1 MTAFTSSNRDNR
13 GILRIPYPPTVSAW
27 ASVVGHKEHDGPL
40 GGDFDLHADDDKFG
54 IDTWEK
60 AESEMQ
66 RLALGMLLKK
76 SGCREEDI
84 GAVFAGDLLNQCT
97 GSSFGLLDAKIP
109 YFGLY
114 GACSTMA
121 EGLMLS
127 SLLVGSGYFAK
138 AAAVCSSHFCS
149 AERQFRFPIE
159 YGGQRTPTAQWTVTG
174 AGAVMLSEEGCG
186 PYVTEVLPGISVQKG
201 ITDAANMGAAM
212 APAAIDTL
220 SRYFASS
227 GELPSAFDAI
237 LTGDLGQ
244 VGHDITADLLC
255 SMGYDIR
262 AVYNDCGLM
271 IYSSNA
277 QDMHA
282 GGSGCGCSASVLC
295 GHVLK
300 KFASGE
306 YKNILFVGTGALM
319 SPTSV
324 QQGLPIAG
332 IAHLVR
338 ISAEKPTEKGGACH
352 A

>member
-1 MTAFTSSNRDNR
+1 MTAGNGNSSKNR
-13 GILRIPYPPTVSAW
+13 GILHIANPPTIRAW
-27 ASVVGHKEHDGPL
+27 ATVVGKKEHDGPL
-40 GGDFDLHADDDKFG
+40 GGDFDLHCEDDRFG
-54 IDTWEK
+54 MDTWEK

-66 RLALGMLLKK
+66 RLVLGMLMKK

-97 GSSFGLLDAKIP
+97 GSSFGLLDSGIP

-121 EGLMLS
+121 EGMMLA
-127 SLLVGSGYFAK
+127 SLLVGGGYFSQ

-174 AGAVMLSEEGCG
+174 AGAVLLSGVGNG
-186 PYVTEVLPGISVQKG
+186 PYVTEVMPGISVQKG

-212 APAAIDTL
+212 APAAVETL
-220 SRYFASS
+220 SRYFALSCVT
-227 GELPSAFDAI
+227 PDDFDAI

-244 VGHDITADLLC
+244 VGHDITADMLY

-262 AVYNDCGLM
+262 RVYNDCGLM
-271 IYSSNA
+271 IYSSHA

-300 KFASGE
+300 KFAGGE

-324 QQGLPIAG
+324 QQGQPIAG

-338 ISAEKPTEKGGACH
+338 ISAEKPTDAGRN
-352 A
+352 

>member
-1 MTAFTSSNRDNR
+1 MKENTMIAEQNR
-13 GILRIPYPPTVSAW
+13 GIVKISNPPTIRAW
-27 ASVVGHKEHDGPL
+27 ASVVGKKEHDGPL
-40 GGDFDLHADDDKFG
+40 GGDFDLHAEDDRFG
-54 IDTWEK
+54 MDTWEK

-66 RLALGMLLKK
+66 RLALGMLMKK

-84 GAVFAGDLLNQCT
+84 GAIFAGDLLNQCT

-121 EGLMLS
+121 EGMMLA
-127 SLLVGSGYFAK
+127 SLLVGGGYFSK

-174 AGAVMLSEEGCG
+174 AGAVLLSSDGCG
-186 PYVTEVLPGISVQKG
+186 PYVTEVLPGISVQMG

-212 APAAIDTL
+212 APAAVDTL

-227 GELPSAFDAI
+227 GTSPDAFDLI
-237 LTGDLGQ
+237 VTGDLGQ
-244 VGHDITADLLC
+244 VGHDITSDLLL
-255 SMGYDIR
+255 SMGYDVR
-262 AVYNDCGLM
+262 RVYNDCGLL
-271 IYSSNA
+271 IYSSES

-282 GGSGCGCSASVLC
+282 GGSGCGCSATVLC
-295 GHVLK
+295 GHILK
-300 KFASGE
+300 RFANGQ
-306 YKNILFVGTGALM
+306 YKNMLFVGTGALM

-338 ISAEKPTEKGGACH
+338 ISAEKPTEMGGDNA
-352 A
+352 

>member
-1 MTAFTSSNRDNR
+1 MNTAAGTESNNR
-13 GILRIPYPPTVSAW
+13 GILRIPAPPTIRAW
-27 ASVVGHKEHDGPL
+27 ASVVGKKEHDGPL
-40 GGDFDLHADDDKFG
+40 GGDFDLHAEDDKFG
-54 IDTWEK
+54 MDTWEK

-66 RLALGMLLKK
+66 RLAFGMLLKK
-76 SGCREEDI
+76 AGCREEDV

-97 GSSFGLLDAKIP
+97 GSSFGLLDANVP

-121 EGLMLS
+121 EGMMLA
-127 SLLVGSGYFAK
+127 SLLVGGGTFER
-138 AAAVCSSHFCS
+138 AAAVSSSHFCS
-149 AERQFRFPIE
+149 AERQFRTPIE
-159 YGGQRTPTAQWTVTG
+159 YGGQRTRTAQWTVTG
-174 AGAVMLSEEGCG
+174 AGAVLLSAEGCG
-186 PYVTEVLPGISVQKG
+186 PYVTEVMPGISVQKG
-201 ITDAANMGAAM
+201 VTDAANMGAAM
-212 APAAIDTL
+212 APAAIDTI
-220 SRYFASS
+220 SRYFAST
-227 GELPSAFDAI
+227 GESPASFDAI

-244 VGHDITADLLC
+244 IGHDITADILA

-262 AVYNDCGLM
+262 SVYNDCGLM
-271 IYSSNA
+271 IYSSHA

-282 GGSGCGCSASVLC
+282 GGSGCGCSASVIC

-300 KFASGE
+300 RFAQGE
-306 YKNILFVGTGALM
+306 YKNVLFVGTGALM

-338 ISAEKPTEKGGACH
+338 ISSEKPSDTGGKTH

>member
-1 MTAFTSSNRDNR
+1 MSGNMGNTQQNH
-13 GILRIPYPPTVSAW
+13 GILKLQNPPTIRAW
-27 ASVVGHKEHDGPL
+27 ASVVGKKEHDGPL
-40 GGDFDLHADDDKFG
+40 GGDFDLHAEDDKFG
-54 IDTWEK
+54 MDTWEK

-66 RLALGMLLKK
+66 RQVFGLLLNK
-76 SGCREEDI
+76 SGCHEEDI
-84 GAVFAGDLLNQCT
+84 GAIFAGDLLNQCT
-97 GSSFGLLDAKIP
+97 GSSFGLLDASVP

-121 EGLMLS
+121 EGMILA
-127 SLLVGSGYFAK
+127 SLLVGSGTLQT
-138 AAAVCSSHFCS
+138 AAAVSSSHFCS
-149 AERQFRFPIE
+149 AERQFRTPIE

-174 AGAVMLSEEGCG
+174 AGAVLLSSEGCG

-201 ITDAANMGAAM
+201 ITDANNMGAAM
-212 APAAIDTL
+212 APAAVDTL

-227 GELPSAFDAI
+227 GVSPDAFDVI

-244 VGHDITADLLC
+244 VGHDITADLLY

-262 AVYNDCGLM
+262 SVYNDCGLM
-271 IYSSNA
+271 IYSSHA

-295 GHVLK
+295 GHILK
-300 KFASGE
+300 RFASGE
-306 YKNILFVGTGALM
+306 YKDILFIGTGALM

-338 ISAEKPTEKGGACH
+338 ISAEKPTDAGRG
-352 A
+352 